1 MDTTGRD
8 ITHPGLMP
16 IMAAQSITVLD
27 TIAGERL
34 LTGKGKGPVHPGLFL
49 TRDVHSLW
57 GKPNG
62 PAGAARAR
70 VTQISRPEPVGRH

>member
-34 LTGKGKGPVHPGLFL
+34 LTGKEEGPG
-49 TRDVHSLW
+49 SS
-57 GKPNG
+57 G
-62 PAGAARAR
+62 PFSDA
-70 VTQISRPEPVGRH
+70 